1 MNQKVYFAGS
11 IRGGQDDIQLY
22 HDMIEYINKYRFNR
36 TYWRY
41 DTFYF

>member
-22 HDMIEYINKYRFNR
+22 HDMIEYIKKTDIVREFRSYKKY
-36 TYWRY
+36 
-41 DTFYF
+41 

>member
-22 HDMIEYINKYRFNR
+22 HDMIAYIKKTRKNRFNF
-36 TYWRY
+36 TGYEKY
-41 DTFYF
+41 